1 MVRMRV
7 AQINV
12 TYGNADSTGR
22 NVKEL
27 HDFFLKKGLD
37 SHVYVTAV
45 NDYSKTDKRIHFFSS
60 QQDKQSHAF
69 LSRLTGMQGYFSY
82 FSTQKLI
89 SELDELKPDV
99 VMLHVLHSNCM
110 NFPSLFA
117 FLASRHIATVV
128 VLHDCWYYTGHC
140 CHYTSAGCYKWK
152 QECGKCPQIHQW
164 NKSWFFDFSKKA
176 LADKKTWFGSLQS
189 VGVVGVSDWI
199 TEEAKK
205 SILKDAAVIQR
216 IYNWIDLETFRP
228 RNTRDLRKQLGI
240 TENEKVL
247 LGVASAWGERKGL
260 QEMFLAAKSIPDS
273 KVVMVG
279 KMPENIEIPENMICS
294 GQVKDP
300 VKLSEYYSM
309 ADVFLNPSVQETF
322 GKTTAEA
329 MSCGTPVIVY
339 RTTACTE
346 LVGPG
351 CGKVVQGLDKTVY
364 ASCVVQ
370 YLGKDDKS
378 AAASCRRF
386 AQEMFSADKCMGK
399 YLEMLNDLQIA
410 GRED

>member
-1 MVRMRV
+1 MRV
-7 AQINV
+7 AQING

-27 HDFFLKKGLD
+27 HGFFLERGVD

-45 NDYSKTDKRIHFFSS
+45 NDSSEIDKRIHFFSS
-60 QQDKQSHAF
+60 QRDKRYHAF

-89 SELDELKPDV
+89 SELNELKPDV

-117 FLASRHIATVV
+117 FLASNHIATIV

-140 CHYTSAGCYKWK
+140 CHYTSAGCDKWK
-152 QECGKCPQIHQW
+152 KECGECPQMHQW

-176 LADKKTWFGSLQS
+176 LTDKKSWFGSLQS

-199 TEEAKK
+199 TGEAKK

-228 RNTRDLRKQLGI
+228 RDTIDLRKQLGI
-240 TENEKVL
+240 NENEKVL
-247 LGVASAWGERKGL
+247 LGVASVWGERKGL
-260 QEMFLAAKSIPDS
+260 REMLLTAKSIPDS
-273 KVVMVG
+273 KVIMIG
-279 KMPENIEIPENMICS
+279 KMPENVEIPENMLCV
-294 GQVKDP
+294 GLVKDP
-300 VKLSEYYSM
+300 VMLSEYYSM
-309 ADVFLNPSVQETF
+309 ADLFLNPSVQETF

-329 MSCGTPVIVY
+329 MGCGTPVIVY
-339 RTTACTE
+339 NTTACTE
-346 LVGPG
+346 LVGNG
-351 CGKVVQGLDKTVY
+351 CGKVVDNMVENE
-364 ASCVVQ
+364 
-370 YLGKDDKS
+370 YLS
-378 AAASCRRF
+378 AVKEYLKKPRNSNSCRQF
-386 AQEMFSADKCMGK
+386 AEKNFAYQNSCSQYMELISQLYLSCERRKCT
-399 YLEMLNDLQIA
+399 
-410 GRED
+410 

>member
-1 MVRMRV
+1 
-7 AQINV
+7 
-12 TYGNADSTGR
+12 
-22 NVKEL
+22 
-27 HDFFLKKGLD
+27 
-37 SHVYVTAV
+37 
-45 NDYSKTDKRIHFFSS
+45 
-60 QQDKQSHAF
+60 
-69 LSRLTGMQGYFSY
+69 MQGYFSY

-117 FLASRHIATVV
+117 FLASKHIATVV

-140 CHYTSAGCYKWK
+140 CHYTSAGCDKWK
-152 QECGKCPQIHQW
+152 KECGKCPQIHQW

-228 RNTRDLRKQLGI
+228 RDTRDLRKQLGI

-260 QEMFLAAKSIPDS
+260 QEMLLAAKSMPDS
-273 KVVMVG
+273 KVVMIG
-279 KMPENIEIPENMICS
+279 KMPENVEIPENMICA
-294 GQVKDP
+294 GLVRDP

-339 RTTACTE
+339 NTTACTE

-351 CGKVVQGLDKTVY
+351 CGEVVDNMAAHEYLNTVRE
-364 ASCVVQ
+364 
-370 YLGKDDKS
+370 YLKKPKDSD
-378 AAASCRRF
+378 SCRQF
-386 AQEMFSADKCMGK
+386 AEKNFAYHDLCCQYTELISRL
-399 YLEMLNDLQIA
+399 YLSCERRN
-410 GRED
+410 RT

>member
-1 MVRMRV
+1 MRV
-7 AQINV
+7 VQINV

-45 NDYSKTDKRIHFFSS
+45 NDHSEPDKRIHFFSS
-60 QQDKQSHAF
+60 QRDKQSHAF

-89 SELDELKPDV
+89 SEMDELKPDI

-117 FLASRHIATVV
+117 FLASKHIATVV

-140 CHYTSAGCYKWK
+140 CHYTSVGCDKWK
-152 QECGKCPQIHQW
+152 KECGKCPQIHQW
-164 NKSWFFDFSKKA
+164 NKSWLFDTSHKC
-176 LADKKTWFGSLQS
+176 LRDKKKWFEAIPRL
-189 VGVVGVSDWI
+189 GVVGVSDWI
-199 TEEAKK
+199 TGEAKK
-205 SILKDAAVIQR
+205 SILKDAAIIQR

-228 RNTRDLRKQLGI
+228 RNTVNLRKQLGV

-247 LGVASAWGERKGL
+247 LGVASAWSERKGL
-260 QEMFLAAKSIPDS
+260 QEMLLAAKSIPDS
-273 KVVMVG
+273 KVVMIG
-279 KMPENIEIPENMICS
+279 KMPEDTEIPENMICA
-294 GQVKDP
+294 GLVRDP

-339 RTTACTE
+339 NTTACTE
-346 LVGPG
+346 LVGQG
-351 CGKVVQGLDKTVY
+351 CGKVVGNMEIPEYLS
-364 ASCVVQ
+364 AVQ
-370 YLGKDDKS
+370 EHLGKPKKS
-378 AAASCRRF
+378 SVCRQF
-386 AQEMFSADKCMGK
+386 AENNFAYHDLCGK
-399 YLEMLNDLQIA
+399 YMECISQLYLAKKRRTGI
-410 GRED
+410 

>member
-1 MVRMRV
+1 MRV

-12 TYGNADSTGR
+12 TFGNADSTGR

-27 HDFFLKKGLD
+27 HEFLLESGMD

-45 NDYSKTDKRIHFFSS
+45 NDCSEIDKRIHFFSS
-60 QQDKQSHAF
+60 QLDKRSHAL

-89 SELDELKPDV
+89 SELNELKPDV

-117 FLASRHIATVV
+117 FLANNHIATIV

-140 CHYTSAGCYKWK
+140 CHYTSAGCGKWK
-152 QECGKCPQIHQW
+152 KECGKCPLIHQW

-176 LADKKTWFGSLQS
+176 LADKKSWFESLQC

-199 TEEAKK
+199 AGEAKK

-228 RNTRDLRKQLGI
+228 RDTMDLRKQLGI
-240 TENEKVL
+240 LENEKVL
-247 LGVASAWGERKGL
+247 LGVASAWGEQKGL
-260 QEMFLAAKSIPDS
+260 QEMLMAAKSIPDS
-273 KVVMVG
+273 KVIMVG
-279 KMPENIEIPENMICS
+279 QMPENVEIPENMLCV
-294 GQVKDP
+294 GLVRDP
-300 VKLSEYYSM
+300 VMLSEYYSM
-309 ADVFLNPSVQETF
+309 ADLFLNPSVQETF

-329 MSCGTPVIVY
+329 MSCGTPAVVY
-339 RTTACTE
+339 KTTACPE
-346 LVGPG
+346 LIAEG
-351 CGKVVQGLDKTVY
+351 CGGVVPAYDKEVY
-364 ASCVVQ
+364 VNSVGIMLQKIPDDTSEKCRKSAVSQFSKHVVLPQ
-370 YLGKDDKS
+370 YLALMNRLLDY
-378 AAASCRRF
+378 A
-386 AQEMFSADKCMGK
+386 
-399 YLEMLNDLQIA
+399 
-410 GRED
+410 

>member
-1 MVRMRV
+1 MRV

-27 HDFFLKKGLD
+27 HEFFLERGVD
-37 SHVYVTAV
+37 SHVYVTTV
-45 NDYSKTDKRIHFFSS
+45 NDCSKIDKRIHFFSS
-60 QQDKQSHAF
+60 QQDKQNHAF

-89 SELDELKPDV
+89 SELKELKMDV

-117 FLASRHIATVV
+117 FLASNHIVTIV

-140 CHYTSAGCYKWK
+140 CYYTSAGCDKWK
-152 QECGKCPQIHQW
+152 KECGRCPQIHQW
-164 NKSWFFDFSKKA
+164 NKSCFFYFSKKA
-176 LADKKTWFGSLQS
+176 LADKKSLFGSLQS

-199 TEEAKK
+199 AGEAKK

-228 RNTRDLRKQLGI
+228 RDTMDLRKQLGI

-260 QEMFLAAKSIPDS
+260 QEMLLAAKSIPDS
-273 KVVMVG
+273 KVIMIG
-279 KMPENIEIPENMICS
+279 KMPENVEIPENMLCV
-294 GQVKDP
+294 GLVRDP
-300 VKLSEYYSM
+300 VMLSEYYSM
-309 ADVFLNPSVQETF
+309 ADLFLNPSVQETF

-339 RTTACTE
+339 NTTACTE
-346 LVGPG
+346 LVGNG
-351 CGKVVQGLDKTVY
+351 CGKVVDNMVENE
-364 ASCVVQ
+364 
-370 YLGKDDKS
+370 YLS
-378 AAASCRRF
+378 AVKEYLKKPRNSNSCRQF
-386 AQEMFSADKCMGK
+386 AEKNFAYQNSCSQYMELISQL
-399 YLEMLNDLQIA
+399 YLSCEWRNCT
-410 GRED
+410 